1 MHYFCDY
8 KEINNKLR
16 VHVEWMLQNGKVLIA
31 QNVVK

>member
-8 KEINNKLR
+8 DEINNKLR
-16 VHVEWMLQNGKVLIA
+16 VHIKRMLQNGKVLIV